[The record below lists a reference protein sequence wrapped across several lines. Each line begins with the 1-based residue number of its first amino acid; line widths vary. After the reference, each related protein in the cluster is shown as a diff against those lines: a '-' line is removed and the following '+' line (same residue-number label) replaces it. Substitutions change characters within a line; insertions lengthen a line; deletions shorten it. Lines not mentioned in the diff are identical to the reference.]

1 MLSGPCHSDIKYKI
15 FYCVKFYTYDG
26 PDALIADFLNRL
38 AASRFRDF
46 CHDSMLSGL
55 ICAGDWAR
63 KWWFGADHSGAV
75 TPGQK
80 IVIRF

>member
-26 PDALIADFLNRL
+26 PDALIANKLLEMGKTYFIYRL
-38 AASRFRDF
+38 AVSRFRDF

-55 ICAGDWAR
+55 I
-63 KWWFGADHSGAV
+63 
-75 TPGQK
+75 
-80 IVIRF
+80 